1 MAAGLIA
8 RKAGMTQI
16 FTGGGAAVPVTV
28 LYVEPCRVVALRT
41 SAQDGYDAIQVGF
54 GAMPRKQT
62 RAVQGHYAKQGQDVM
77 RGLKEFRTTKDDA
90 FEIGQ
95 DLTTAMFEVGQKIDV
110 SATSRGHGFAGVMK
124 RYNFAGGRASHGAEK
139 VHRQMGSTGQCQ
151 WPGRVFPGKKM
162 PGHYGAMRV
171 TTQNLEVV
179 RVDAEAS
186 RILVKGAVPGARNGL
201 VELRPAVKGV
211 SDA

>member
-16 FTGGGAAVPVTV
+16 FTEDGAAVPVTV
-28 LYVEPCRVVALRT
+28 LTVEPCRVVALRT
-41 SAQDGYDAIQVGF
+41 AEKDGYDAIQVGF
-54 GAMPRKQT
+54 GAAPRQQT
-62 RAVQGHYAKQGQDVM
+62 RAVQGHYAKQGQDAM
-77 RGLKEFRTTKDDA
+77 RKLKEFRISSDES

-95 DLTTAMFEVGQKIDV
+95 ELTAELFAAGQKIDV
-110 SATSRGHGFAGVMK
+110 SGTSKGRGFAGVMK
-124 RYNFAGGRASHGAEK
+124 RYDFAGGRASHGAEK

-162 PGHYGAMRV
+162 PGHYGAARS

-179 RVDAEAS
+179 RVDAEAG
-186 RILVKGAVPGARNGL
+186 RILVKGAVPGSKNGI
-201 VELRPAVKGV
+201 VELRPAVKG
-211 SDA
+211 A